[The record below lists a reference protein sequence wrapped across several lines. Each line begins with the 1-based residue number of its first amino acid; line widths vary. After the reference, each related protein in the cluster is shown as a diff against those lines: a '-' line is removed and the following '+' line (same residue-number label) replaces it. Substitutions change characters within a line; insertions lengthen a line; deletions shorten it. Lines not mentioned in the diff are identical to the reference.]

1 MPSHL
6 DRAVGAATGPRPFA
20 LILFGTQA
28 NASTVYAYN
37 GLPFTNVEGAYTD
50 TNFVSGSVT
59 LASPLTINLDQV
71 VTPTA
76 FSFSDGVQTI
86 TSNAVSFDIFEFQ
99 TDFFGNIVTWN
110 VFLQSSEC
118 QVDFGCSIETTLE
131 PAEKNDSVNFATNQ
145 SNSFGFNTNQPGQW
159 TVAATPLPGALPL
172 FAGGL
177 SMIGLIARRKR
188 QKNASA
194 LPAI

>member
-99 TDFFGNIVTWN
+99 TD
-110 VFLQSSEC
+110 
-118 QVDFGCSIETTLE
+118 
-131 PAEKNDSVNFATNQ
+131 
-145 SNSFGFNTNQPGQW
+145 SF
-159 TVAATPLPGALPL
+159 
-172 FAGGL
+172 
-177 SMIGLIARRKR
+177 
-188 QKNASA
+188 
-194 LPAI
+194 